1 MLAAGQLRPL
11 GSRRET
17 EGTSNLIGA
26 RCLSP
31 LRPPADVSY
40 LVRFS
45 QAPQLRRWCLA
56 LTELRTLGERQALG
70 PSGGGRVEAGPA
82 ARQRKWKAA
91 FLAQEEGKT
100 YGSSPESTE
109 AEKYLAKGF
118 WVLRGWDAWP
128 IDGVH
133 PPSRRKCLQELG
145 GGKIREGTQAL

>member
-1 MLAAGQLRPL
+1 MLVAGQLRPL

-70 PSGGGRVEAGPA
+70 PSRGEGRGGAGGQTAEVEGRFPCSGGRKNL
-82 ARQRKWKAA
+82 RKQPRIYRSREVSCEG
-91 FLAQEEGKT
+91 FLG
-100 YGSSPESTE
+100 
-109 AEKYLAKGF
+109 AKGMG
-118 WVLRGWDAWP
+118 R
-128 IDGVH
+128 
-133 PPSRRKCLQELG
+133 
-145 GGKIREGTQAL
+145 QAD